1 MPRGDNPNS
10 RANLTRKS
18 SEEARKLGAKG
29 GKKSGEV
36 RRQLKTFKELDDE
49 FTTDAERKKML
60 AMLKKRAEQGNLKAF
75 ELYRDTMGMK
85 PIDKIKVS
93 QADESAFDEMR
104 EAMEKRKNA
113 IHETGSNSDPS

>member
-10 RANLTRKS
+10 RKNLKPCRSTK
-18 SEEARKLGAKG
+18 EAREKGSAG

-85 PIDKIKVS
+85 PVDKINVA
-93 QADESAFDEMR
+93 QVDQESIDGLK
-104 EAMEKRKNA
+104 EAIA
-113 IHETGSNSDPS
+113 IRRANGANKE